1 MSSWTEKPFVASQ
14 NLAEAALQEVREPS
28 AGARE
33 GVRLAVREQSVSWDR
48 CVLDE
53 PSFHRAIALERRRTE
68 RSRKPFLLML
78 LDIGDCLQ
86 QSRRDDKSSEILAL
100 LSLATRETD
109 VTGWYEADVVGVMFT
124 EITLEDRGAILQVMM
139 DRVCESLRD
148 NLAAGEFEQIR
159 TTVHLFPEEWKS
171 EVGHSP
177 CDAKLYPDL
186 ARREETKKIFSVI
199 KRGMDI
205 LGSGLALLALS
216 PLFLLIATAIKLTSK
231 GPVFFRQQRV
241 GQFGKRFM
249 LLKLRSMFVG
259 NDPSIHQAYVKQ
271 LIAAGA
277 DPNKKTG
284 DGKVY
289 KLTNDPRITRIGGL
303 LRRTSLDE
311 IPQFINVFLGDM
323 SLVGPRPPIAY
334 EIEAYDLWHRRRVLE
349 AKPGIT
355 GLWQVKGRSRVTF
368 DEMVRLD
375 LQYATTWSPW
385 MDLKILLR
393 TPGAVVNG
401 DGAY

>member
-1 MSSWTEKPFVASQ
+1 MSP
-14 NLAEAALQEVREPS
+14 LAEESSAAGMRMRGILEDAPETMRNS
-28 AGARE
+28 RGGAR
-33 GVRLAVREQSVSWDR
+33 LAAASASVCWDR

-53 PSFHRAIALERRRTE
+53 ESFHRAIALERRRTE

-78 LDIGDCLQ
+78 LDIGDCLPEIG
-86 QSRRDDKSSEILAL
+86 REEISSEVLGL

-109 VTGWYEADVVGVMFT
+109 VSGWYESNVVGVMFT

-139 DRVCESLRD
+139 DRVSESLRD
-148 NLAAGEFEQIR
+148 NLSQEQFHKIR
-159 TTVHLFPEEWKS
+159 VTVHLFPDEWKK
-171 EVGHSP
+171 ELPHSP
-177 CDAKLYPDL
+177 CDPKLYPDL
-186 ARREETKKIFSVI
+186 ERRKQTKRIFGMI
-199 KRGMDI
+199 KRAMDLMGAGAAVI
-205 LGSGLALLALS
+205 ALAPVFLVLAA
-216 PLFLLIATAIKLTSK
+216 IIKLTSK

-241 GQFGKRFM
+241 GQFGNRFM

-259 NDPSIHQAYVKQ
+259 NDPSIHQEYVKK

-277 DPNKKTG
+277 EDKKAGRTG
-284 DGKVY
+284 VY
-289 KLTNDPRITRIGGL
+289 KLTNDPRITRIGAFI
-303 LRRTSLDE
+303 RKTSLDE
-311 IPQFINVFLGDM
+311 IPQFVNVLKGEM

-355 GLWQVKGRSRVTF
+355 GLWQVNGRSRVTF

-375 LQYATTWSPW
+375 LQYASTWTPW

>member
-1 MSSWTEKPFVASQ
+1 MSP
-14 NLAEAALQEVREPS
+14 LAEESSV
-28 AGARE
+28 AGARARGGILDDVAE
-33 GVRLAVREQSVSWDR
+33 PTRSPRNGVRLPTASTSLSWDR

-53 PSFHRAIALERRRTE
+53 ESFHRAIALERRRTE

-78 LDIGDCLQ
+78 LDIGDCLPEIG
-86 QSRRDDKSSEILAL
+86 REEISSEVLGL

-109 VTGWYEADVVGVMFT
+109 VSGWYESNVVGVMFT

-139 DRVCESLRD
+139 DRVSESLRD
-148 NLAAGEFEQIR
+148 NLSPEQFQKIR
-159 TTVHLFPEEWKS
+159 VTVHLFPDEWKQ
-171 EVGHSP
+171 ELPHSP
-177 CDAKLYPDL
+177 CDPKLYPDL
-186 ARREETKKIFSVI
+186 ERRKQTRKIFSVI
-199 KRGMDI
+199 KRTMDI
-205 LGSGLALLALS
+205 AGAGAALLALA
-216 PLFLLIATAIKLTSK
+216 PVFLLLAAIIKLTST

-241 GQFGKRFM
+241 GQFGNRFM

-259 NDPSIHQAYVKQ
+259 NDPSIHQQYVKK

-277 DPNKKTG
+277 EDKKAG
-284 DGKVY
+284 RSGVY
-289 KLTNDPRITRIGGL
+289 KLTNDPRITRIGAF
-303 LRRTSLDE
+303 LRKTSLDE
-311 IPQFINVFLGDM
+311 IPQFINVLLGEM

-355 GLWQVKGRSRVTF
+355 GLWQVNGRSRVTF

-375 LQYATTWSPW
+375 LQYASTWTPW